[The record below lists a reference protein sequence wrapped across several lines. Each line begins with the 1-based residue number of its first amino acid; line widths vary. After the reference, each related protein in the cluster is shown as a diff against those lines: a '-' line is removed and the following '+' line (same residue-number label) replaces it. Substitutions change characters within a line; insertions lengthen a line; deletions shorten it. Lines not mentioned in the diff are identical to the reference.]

1 MIENAG
7 KRLGF
12 ELGPLAMAD
21 KIEIQSILP
30 QLDSIEAPVAALI
43 RTMQKD
49 KRNGLSSNKGFYDYE
64 EGLRKY
70 IWKGLP
76 ALIPPAEKQQDIA
89 EVERRLLY
97 STINNFFYNYIKYP
111 KFQNPKEYDYIAIN
125 NIGLPKWT
133 GGPFTWVKFNNV
145 NDYILNNEK
154 YAKTLGSR
162 FIINQ
167 KVINIIQN
175 KVL

>member
-1 MIENAG
+1 MGYLVI
-7 KRLGF
+7 K
-12 ELGPLAMAD
+12 
-21 KIEIQSILP
+21 
-30 QLDSIEAPVAALI
+30 V
-43 RTMQKD
+43 
-49 KRNGLSSNKGFYDYE
+49 FYDYE

-145 NDYILNNEK
+145 NEYILNNQK

-167 KVINIIQN
+167 KVIDIIQN